1 MARKEIILLLNY
13 LENKRGYL
21 SSIQFEYITS
31 LKKHYQAT
39 DVLTKRQIDW
49 LYEMKEFIPSPGLK
63 KAAVES
69 ESENYQAQY
78 SSFDHLSAY
87 RI

>member
-21 SSIQFEYITS
+21 SPIQFEYITS

-39 DVLTKRQIDW
+39 DVLTKSQVEW
-49 LYEMKEFIPSPGLK
+49 LYEMKEFIPSHGLK
-63 KAAVES
+63 KAVNET

-78 SSFDHLSAY
+78 SSFDHFSAY
-87 RI
+87 RL